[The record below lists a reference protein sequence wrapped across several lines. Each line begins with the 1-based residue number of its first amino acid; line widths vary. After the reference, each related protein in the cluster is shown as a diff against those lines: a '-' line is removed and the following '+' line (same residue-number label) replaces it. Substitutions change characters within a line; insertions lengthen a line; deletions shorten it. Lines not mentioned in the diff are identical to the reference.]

1 MTGKQLSD
9 DHRAILAKLLQIPK
23 LNNHEIAYVL
33 NIDERT
39 VRRRRYEFEAT
50 GEIKKHKDVS
60 KNAEKLK
67 PQHLEVRA
75 PGRDI
80 CSLQPA
86 NGR

>member
-50 GEIKKHKDVS
+50 GEIRKHKDVS

-67 PQHLEVRA
+67 PQHLEVCGAARELDVFVFA
-75 PGRDI
+75 AR
-80 CSLQPA
+80 
-86 NGR
+86 